1 MRKQILFNKKIIL
14 FHPLLKLNQLKKE
27 LADPK
32 IADFMPRA
40 KNAESTGRRDLL
52 TGQSLSFSF
61 NHFFKI
67 QNYIVHVSD

>member
-1 MRKQILFNKKIIL
+1 MYLTRAFAKKVDFL
-14 FHPLLKLNQLKKE
+14 GRQLLKQLKKE

-40 KNAESTGRRDLL
+40 KTSETACRRDLF

-67 QNYIVHVSD
+67 QNYIVHASD

>member
-14 FHPLLKLNQLKKE
+14 FYSLLKQFEKQT
-27 LADPK
+27 ADPK

-40 KNAESTGRRDLL
+40 KTAETACRRDLF

-67 QNYIVHVSD
+67 QNYIVHASD